1 MFETSVIRAQVRT
14 VDRWYGLL
22 SVSIAAHTLVIA
34 TVIATTLVNTTFPQ
48 RAPRQIS
55 IPVFPSAPPALGTP
69 DAGPKPAPRPAAP
82 QTPRTAVHPTV
93 VAPQTIPTVEPV
105 PASGAPATDPTTT
118 AGGPDPGTPGVPWGR
133 RDGVGLDG
141 PPEQTE
147 PLPIIGEVKA
157 PIVLRRVQ
165 PLYPAPAIKIR
176 LNGFVIVECII
187 DRTGRIREARVVK
200 SSSPMFEASALQAV
214 QQWEFAPGTLRDKP
228 VDTIFNL
235 TVRFQISD

>member
-14 VDRWYGLL
+14 GDRRYGLL

-34 TVIATTLVNTTFPQ
+34 AVIAATMANTTFPQ

-55 IPVFPSAPPALGTP
+55 VPLFPSAAPALGTP

-82 QTPRTAVHPTV
+82 QTPRTAVPPTL
-93 VAPQTIPTVEPV
+93 VAPQTIPPTVEPV
-105 PASGAPATDPTTT
+105 PTSGAPAT
-118 AGGPDPGTPGVPWGR
+118 DPGTPGVPWGR
-133 RDGVGLDG
+133 RDSVGPDG
-141 PPEQTE
+141 PPATDTGPAEQTE
-147 PLPIIGEVKA
+147 PMPVIGEVKA

-176 LNGFVIVECII
+176 LSGFVIVECII

-214 QQWEFAPGTLRDKP
+214 PQWEFAPGTLRGKA

-235 TVRFQISD
+235 TVKFQISD